1 MQEPKMIGEM
11 KSPVVNERTADTKLT
26 VTPKAILEIK
36 RLLQVEQLSS
46 QSLLRVMV
54 IRGGC
59 SGLRYKL
66 EFESKPPA
74 EDDLFFA
81 QDGVKV
87 VVDPKALVLV
97 TGTELDFS
105 GGLNAAFLF
114 NNPNAKSTCGC
125 GTSFAV

>member
-1 MQEPKMIGEM
+1 MSNEM
-11 KSPVVNERTADTKLT
+11 TNETKSPVTSETANSTELT
-26 VTPKAILEIK
+26 VTPKAIHEIK
-36 RLLQVEQLSS
+36 RLLEVEQLNSES
-46 QSLLRVMV
+46 MLRVLV

-81 QDGVKV
+81 QDGIKV
-87 VVDPKALVLV
+87 VVDPKALALV

-105 GGLNAAFLF
+105 GGLNAAFQF
-114 NNPNAKSTCGC
+114 NNPNAKSACGC
-125 GTSFAV
+125 GTSFSV